1 MWNMGG
7 GGGRKRPG
15 LKQSKGE
22 MRHVTVPLQLKG
34 LILLGAEVLAHEPS
48 QSLWFPYCSMLL
60 TFFFNPLNCHA

>member
-7 GGGRKRPG
+7 RKQPS

-34 LILLGAEVLAHEPS
+34 LILLAAEVLAPKPS
-48 QSLWFPYCSMLL
+48 QNLWFPYCSVLL
-60 TFFFNPLNCHA
+60 IYFFF